1 VGVCGHFRAA
11 HSLILA
17 RECKV
22 AFLQTRFPF
31 SPLQMPFEHCSGG
44 GNFKEA
50 RCPPQSELPQRQA
63 TLPKRRSSGLDV
75 LEYHT
80 GVRLANM
87 SFALWFSTSC
97 RRLPKVA
104 LPRGIDTRLT
114 VTIHQ
119 GLAIIQPVQSPTKE
133 DPRRFNISQENHR
146 FLSPASHDRF
156 ERTHQDCRGFR

>member
-1 VGVCGHFRAA
+1 MGVCGHFRAA

-97 RRLPKVA
+97 RRVPKVA
-104 LPRGIDTRLT
+104 LSKRDPKSIPSRSCHHTTR
-114 VTIHQ
+114 TIPNK
-119 GLAIIQPVQSPTKE
+119 G